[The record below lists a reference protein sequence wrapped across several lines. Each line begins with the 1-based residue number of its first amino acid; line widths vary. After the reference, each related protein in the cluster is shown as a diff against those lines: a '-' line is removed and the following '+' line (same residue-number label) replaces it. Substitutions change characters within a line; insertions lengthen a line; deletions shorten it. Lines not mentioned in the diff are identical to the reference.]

1 MALTAVVTGG
11 AGFVG
16 ANLVRRLLREGMA
29 THIFDRTATSLW
41 RLEEVKQSVAVH
53 YGDIGNYDWAKTEL
67 AGIKPDVIVHC
78 AQYGGYPFQK
88 DVTEVFRVN
97 TLAAINFLR
106 AAEEIGFKRFVHTG
120 SSSEYGAKTTPMSE
134 GDMLEPNSA
143 YAASKAAATLYAAH
157 RGREGKLPI
166 ITLRLFS
173 IYGPWEEPTR
183 LMPTAIMKA
192 LRGEDI
198 SLVAPGVARDF
209 VHVDDV
215 CDAYMAVIAAPEA
228 HGEIVNVC
236 TGRQQTLQDVGGAI
250 LAATGG
256 KSKIVWGA
264 EGRSFDTDR
273 WVGNSSFAKT
283 FLHWEA
289 KINLEEG
296 IAKTAAWFKDHRK
309 EYDKISNS

>member
-16 ANLVRRLLREGMA
+16 ANLVRRLLREGTA
-29 THIFDRTATSLW
+29 THIFERPETRLW
-41 RLEEVKQSVAVH
+41 RLEDVKENVAVH
-53 YGDIGNYDWAKTEL
+53 YGDIGNYDWAKAEL
-67 AGIKPDVIVHC
+67 SSIKPDVIVHC

-88 DVTEVFRVN
+88 DVTEVFGVN

-106 AAEEIGFKRFVHTG
+106 AAEDVGFKRFVHTG
-120 SSSEYGAKTTPMSE
+120 SSSEYGAKITPMSE

-143 YAASKAAATLYAAH
+143 YAVSKAAATLWAAH

-173 IYGPWEEPTR
+173 VYGPWEEPTR
-183 LMPTAIMKA
+183 LMPTAITRA
-192 LRGEDI
+192 LKGEDVP
-198 SLVAPGVARDF
+198 LAAPTVARDF
-209 VHVDDV
+209 THVDDV
-215 CDAYMAVIAAPEA
+215 CDAYIAAITAPEA

-236 TGRQQTLQDVGGAI
+236 TGHQRTLHEVGGAI
-250 LAATGG
+250 LTATGG

-289 KINLEEG
+289 KIDFRDG
-296 IAKTAAWFKDHRK
+296 IAQTVAWFKSHGK
-309 EYDKISNS
+309 EYEKS